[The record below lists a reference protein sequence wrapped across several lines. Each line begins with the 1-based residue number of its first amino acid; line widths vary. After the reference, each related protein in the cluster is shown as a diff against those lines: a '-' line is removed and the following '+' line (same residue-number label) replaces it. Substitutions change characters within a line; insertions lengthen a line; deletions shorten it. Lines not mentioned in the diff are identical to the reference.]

1 MNNIYKF
8 LIDKLRN
15 NRDITQDIKEN
26 FNKNSSEYLLMQCS
40 EFLEGNRKY
49 FSKGCDPISLLKK
62 MINNKISIQN
72 YILNLINSYF
82 SLEIKN
88 DSYEIIGVA
97 LYYLMKK
104 NNSFSWEI
112 VMLTFLAVI
121 NSENINNL
129 SNEYKYIWSQ
139 RRHDGTF
146 GFSNPFQLKNNYS
159 DKYLKNEFHVDYM
172 RDILKNIDDQFS

>member
-1 MNNIYKF
+1 
-8 LIDKLRN
+8 
-15 NRDITQDIKEN
+15 
-26 FNKNSSEYLLMQCS
+26 
-40 EFLEGNRKY
+40 
-49 FSKGCDPISLLKK
+49 
-62 MINNKISIQN
+62 
-72 YILNLINSYF
+72 
-82 SLEIKN
+82 
-88 DSYEIIGVA
+88 
-97 LYYLMKK
+97 
-104 NNSFSWEI
+104 
-112 VMLTFLAVI
+112 MLTFLAVI

>member
-104 NNSFSWEI
+104 NNSFSWE
-112 VMLTFLAVI
+112 
-121 NSENINNL
+121 
-129 SNEYKYIWSQ
+129 
-139 RRHDGTF
+139 
-146 GFSNPFQLKNNYS
+146 
-159 DKYLKNEFHVDYM
+159 
-172 RDILKNIDDQFS
+172 